1 MTRKQVFLLLGIG
14 MAALLVVG
22 FVVGAIGSRM
32 FGLPGGPFLHQPG
45 IHLNVQPI
53 WPAEAR
59 NAAILGYGGEHNGG
73 EHGDKSEGHGDATG
87 QDGGHGSGDA
97 GHSAAET
104 GSGADAKAKEEHHGE
119 PLGVMELAVTNTL
132 LSAWLTSVL
141 MLVFFIGGARK
152 PRMIPGRWQALIEM
166 LFELVLNFA
175 TSILGKEMGRKA
187 FPVVATIFFFV
198 LFNAWL
204 AILLIPIYQAIGF
217 GIHGEDGFTIKAH
230 LFRPAGTD
238 LNMPLALA
246 LVSFAFVEY
255 WGFRAHNFGYLKKFF
270 AFGDILRGRPS
281 GIISVFVGLLEL
293 ISELVRI
300 VSFTFRLFGNM
311 TAGEILVVMITFLV
325 PFVATQFVF
334 GLELLVGLI
343 QSVIFA
349 GLTLVFLSVAVS
361 HEEH

>member
-1 MTRKQVFLLLGIG
+1 MTTKRALMLIGIVSVVLLI
-14 MAALLVVG
+14 VG
-22 FVVGAIGSRM
+22 FVFGAVGSRM
-32 FGLPGGPFLHQPG
+32 FGLGDPFLKQPG
-45 IHLNVQPI
+45 IHLPPDPVFPTSVRESVI
-53 WPAEAR
+53 GYRVAEKKT
-59 NAAILGYGGEHNGG
+59 
-73 EHGDKSEGHGDATG
+73 DD
-87 QDGGHGSGDA
+87 HGSESKDDHG
-97 GHSAAET
+97 AAKDDHGE
-104 GSGADAKAKEEHHGE
+104 EEHHG
-119 PLGVMELAVTNTL
+119 LGLMQFAVTNTM
-132 LSAWLTSVL
+132 LSAWLTSL
-141 MLVFFIGGARK
+141 IMLVFFIGAARK
-152 PRMIPGRWQALIEM
+152 PKVIPSRIQALVEM

-175 TSILGKEMGRKA
+175 SSILGPEMGRKA

-198 LFNAWL
+198 LFNAWI
-204 AILLIPIYQAIGF
+204 AIFLIPIYQAVGYGANIG
-217 GIHGEDGFTIKAH
+217 GEFKLATH
-230 LFRPAGTD
+230 LVRPAGTD

-246 LVSFAFVEY
+246 LVSFVFVEY
-255 WGFRAHNFGYLKKFF
+255 WGFRAHSFGYLKKFF

-281 GIISVFVGLLEL
+281 GIINVFVGLLEL

>member
-1 MTRKQVFLLLGIG
+1 MTTKRVLLLIG
-14 MAALLVVG
+14 GVSAVLLIVG
-22 FVVGAIGSRM
+22 FVVGAVGSQM
-32 FGLPGGPFLHQPG
+32 FGLGSPFLKQPG
-45 IHLNVQPI
+45 IHLPPDPVF
-53 WPAEAR
+53 PATVRQDVVGYRVADKKTEDHGASEAK
-59 NAAILGYGGEHNGG
+59 E
-73 EHGDKSEGHGDATG
+73 EG
-87 QDGGHGSGDA
+87 
-97 GHSAAET
+97 
-104 GSGADAKAKEEHHGE
+104 KEEHHG
-119 PLGVMELAVTNTL
+119 LGLMQFAVTNTM
-132 LSAWLTSVL
+132 LSAWLTSII

-152 PRMIPGRWQALIEM
+152 PRVIPTRLQALIEM

-175 TSILGKEMGRKA
+175 SSILGPEMGRRA

-198 LFNAWL
+198 LFNAWI
-204 AILLIPIYQAIGF
+204 AIFLIPIYQAVGF
-217 GIHGEDGFTIKAH
+217 GASVGGEFKLATH
-230 LFRPAGTD
+230 LVRPAGTD

-246 LVSFAFVEY
+246 LVSFVFVEY
-255 WGFRAHNFGYLKKFF
+255 WGFRSHGFGYLKKFF

-281 GIISVFVGLLEL
+281 GLINVFVGLLEL
-293 ISELVRI
+293 VSELVRI

>member
-1 MTRKQVFLLLGIG
+1 MTRKRIFILFGVG
-14 MAALLVVG
+14 MAVLLIAG

-32 FGLPGGPFLHQPG
+32 FGGEDADPFVKQPE
-45 IHLNVQPI
+45 IHLPPQAI
-53 WPAEAR
+53 FPAAVR
-59 NAAILGYGGEHNGG
+59 DAGLGYGPAA
-73 EHGDKSEGHGDATG
+73 KSD
-87 QDGGHGSGDA
+87 DA
-97 GHSAAET
+97 GHSDGKADDHGDSKAAGE
-104 GSGADAKAKEEHHGE
+104 SKDEEHHGE
-119 PLGVMELAVTNTL
+119 PLGIMQFAVTNTM
-132 LSAWLTSVL
+132 LSAWLTSVI

-152 PRMIPGRWQALIEM
+152 PKMIPGRFQALVEIM
-166 LFELVLNFA
+166 FETLLNFA
-175 TSILGKEMGRKA
+175 SSVLGPEMGRKS

-204 AILLIPIYQAIGF
+204 AILLIPIYQAIGY
-217 GIHGEDGFTIKAH
+217 GVSYPGESFALKAH
-230 LFRPAGTD
+230 LLRPAGTD
-238 LNMPLALA
+238 VNMPLALA
-246 LVSFAFVEY
+246 LVSFVFVEY

-281 GIISVFVGLLEL
+281 GIINVFVGLLEL

>member
-1 MTRKQVFLLLGIG
+1 MTRKRIFILFGVG
-14 MAALLVVG
+14 MAALLIAG

-32 FGLPGGPFLHQPG
+32 FGGAEAQPFVKQPE
-45 IHLNVQPI
+45 IHLPPQPVF
-53 WPAEAR
+53 PAAVR
-59 NAAILGYGGEHNGG
+59 DAALGYGHDAKSGEA
-73 EHGDKSEGHGDATG
+73 GHS
-87 QDGGHGSGDA
+87 DGKDA
-97 GHSAAET
+97 GHSDDGKAAA
-104 GSGADAKAKEEHHGE
+104 GDSQAAGKDKDAEHHGE
-119 PLGVMELAVTNTL
+119 PLGIMQWAVTNTM
-132 LSAWLTSVL
+132 LSAWLTSVI

-152 PRMIPGRWQALIEM
+152 PKMVPGRFQALVEIM
-166 LFELVLNFA
+166 FETLLNFA
-175 TSILGKEMGRKA
+175 SSVLGPEMGRKA

-198 LFNAWL
+198 LFNAWI
-204 AILLIPIYQAIGF
+204 AILLIPIYQAIGYGINYPGESF
-217 GIHGEDGFTIKAH
+217 GLKAH
-230 LFRPAGTD
+230 LLRPAGTD
-238 LNMPLALA
+238 INMPLALA
-246 LVSFAFVEY
+246 LVSFVFVEY

-281 GIISVFVGLLEL
+281 GIINVFVGLLEL

>member
-1 MTRKQVFLLLGIG
+1 MTGKRVLLLIG
-14 MAALLVVG
+14 VISAVLLIVG
-22 FVVGAIGSRM
+22 FVVGAVGSRM
-32 FGLPGGPFLHQPG
+32 FGLGDPFLSQPG
-45 IHLNVQPI
+45 IHLRPDPI
-53 WPAEAR
+53 FPAEVR
-59 NAAILGYGGEHNGG
+59 QEAIGYRVAEKKTDASGEAKADADGK
-73 EHGDKSEGHGDATG
+73 EKKEKGHG
-87 QDGGHGSGDA
+87 
-97 GHSAAET
+97 
-104 GSGADAKAKEEHHGE
+104 
-119 PLGVMELAVTNTL
+119 LGLMQFAVTNTM
-132 LSAWLTSVL
+132 LSAWLTSIV
-141 MLVFFIGGARK
+141 MLAFFIGGARK
-152 PRMIPGRWQALIEM
+152 PKLVPGRLQALVEM

-175 TSILGKEMGRKA
+175 SSILGPEMGRKS

-198 LFNAWL
+198 LFNAWI
-204 AILLIPIYQAIGF
+204 AIFLIPIYQAVGY
-217 GIHGEDGFTIKAH
+217 GANVGGEFKLATH
-230 LFRPAGTD
+230 LVRPAGTD

-246 LVSFAFVEY
+246 LVSFVFVEY
-255 WGFRAHNFGYLKKFF
+255 WGFRAHRFGYLKKFF

-281 GIISVFVGLLEL
+281 GIINVFVGLLEL